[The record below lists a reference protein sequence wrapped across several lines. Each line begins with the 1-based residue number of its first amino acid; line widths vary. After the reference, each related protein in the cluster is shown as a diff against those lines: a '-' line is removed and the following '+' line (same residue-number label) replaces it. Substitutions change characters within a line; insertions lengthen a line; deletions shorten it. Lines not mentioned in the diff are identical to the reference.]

1 MSRNIETTYIKDK
14 FSILLSKLVVEAK
27 LSYNE
32 ITDRLIED
40 DFLDS
45 FERNDLS
52 IFCDKSYEAITFD
65 LFKKEVVYSQD
76 IDPVIFWCGRQYMNL
91 FLNRLI
97 PLKQLFILCPLKQM
111 EKYYEIYHEQSESK
125 FIDVFMNKEYK
136 NSILKKLRNKRNLS
150 IRELSILTGISVNT
164 LKYYENN
171 INLYKASFDNINRI
185 LEVLEYSDS
194 LVKKKTAFIPS
205 FISLLEDKQL
215 KQSFDKYIQTFYNTT
230 DKIIFEYNSYWLDSK
245 RKKLISSKVIDC
257 AIIYSIEQY
266 TGDRLLF

>member
-1 MSRNIETTYIKDK
+1 
-14 FSILLSKLVVEAK
+14 
-27 LSYNE
+27 
-32 ITDRLIED
+32 
-40 DFLDS
+40 
-45 FERNDLS
+45 
-52 IFCDKSYEAITFD
+52 
-65 LFKKEVVYSQD
+65 
-76 IDPVIFWCGRQYMNL
+76 
-91 FLNRLI
+91 
-97 PLKQLFILCPLKQM
+97 
-111 EKYYEIYHEQSESK
+111 
-125 FIDVFMNKEYK
+125 MNKEYK
-136 NSILKKLRNKRNLS
+136 NSILKELRNKRHYS

-205 FISLLEDKQL
+205 FISELEDKQL
-215 KQSFDKYIQTFYNTT
+215 KQSFDKYIQTFYNTK